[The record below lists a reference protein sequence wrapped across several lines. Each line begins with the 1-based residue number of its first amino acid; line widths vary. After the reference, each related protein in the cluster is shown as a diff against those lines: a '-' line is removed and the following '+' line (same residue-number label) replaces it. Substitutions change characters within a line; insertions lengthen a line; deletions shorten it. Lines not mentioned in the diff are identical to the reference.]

1 MWLSS
6 LNGQILH
13 SLSELVS
20 GLNQVIDIYSSIRL
34 YVCWNRQDGE
44 LKPNVC
50 AEMLLLSNYRINEE
64 MYMMPN
70 LLQVEF
76 WIVVE

>member
-6 LNGQILH
+6 QNGQLLY

-20 GLNQVIDIYSSIRL
+20 GLNQAIDIYNSIRL
-34 YVCWNRQDGE
+34 YVCWNKQDGE
-44 LKPNVC
+44 LKLYMC

-64 MYMMPN
+64 MYTMPN
-70 LLQVEF
+70 LLQLESWSV
-76 WIVVE
+76 